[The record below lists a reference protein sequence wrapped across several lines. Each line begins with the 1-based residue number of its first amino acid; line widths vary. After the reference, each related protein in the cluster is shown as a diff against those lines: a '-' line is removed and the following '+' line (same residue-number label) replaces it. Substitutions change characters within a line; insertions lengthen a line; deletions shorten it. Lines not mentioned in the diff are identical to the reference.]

1 MNRNH
6 KAAAVTC
13 GIAAAGAVLLSNGLT
28 VDAAPVAGATAMTSA
43 DEKTVQDNS
52 FSTVAGANKIMAE
65 LIATADEMVA
75 EREAAI
81 EAKWVAKLGDYKNIG
96 IADVNEYVNVRQKP
110 NADSKVVGKLY
121 ANNYAEVKKAK
132 GNWYK
137 VTSRNV
143 DGYVNGDYLKVG
155 DKKAVEKAGR
165 VIAKVKADSL
175 YIRTKASKKADV
187 LAMVPKGD
195 ALTVVDASK
204 AKDGWVKVSV
214 HGGEGYVAADY
225 VDVARVYTYGET
237 TAEETARL
245 DAERALLIEL
255 QQGEKTVEDVRSY
268 VNHVQNNVQNT
279 QNNVQASREIQAIAQ
294 MPANAATQ
302 AAAQAAPAPA
312 PASAPSQSASGNYAA
327 PSGSGGASVV
337 SYASQFVGNPY
348 VYGGTSLTNGC
359 DCSGFVQSVYA
370 HYGVSL
376 PHNSDADMSVGYGV
390 SASEMQP
397 GDIVVYSG
405 HVGIYAGN
413 GQIVNAANS
422 RDGIRYSN
430 ANYDRILAVR
440 RIF

>member
-1 MNRNH
+1 MNRNQ
-6 KAAAVTC
+6 KAAVVASS
-13 GIAAAGAVLLSNGLT
+13 IAAGAAILSGSM
-28 VDAAPVAGATAMTSA
+28 VCEAAPVAGATAMASA
-43 DEKTVQDNS
+43 DEKTVEKNS
-52 FSTVAGANKIMAE
+52 FSTVAGANRAMAS
-65 LIATADEMVA
+65 LIAAADKLAA
-75 EREAAI
+75 EQEA
-81 EAKWVAKLGDYKNIG
+81 EAKEALLAKLAGYENIA
-96 IADVNEYVNVRQKP
+96 IANVNEYVNVREKP
-110 NADSKVVGKLY
+110 SADSAVVGKLY
-121 ANNYAEVKKAK
+121 SNNYAEVKKVK

-143 DGYVNGDYLKVG
+143 NGYVNGDYLLVG
-155 DKKAVEKAGR
+155 SKKAVNSAGR
-165 VIAKVKADSL
+165 TIAKVNADSL
-175 YIRTKASKKADV
+175 YIRTKPSKKSDV

-195 ALTVVDASK
+195 ALTVIDTSK
-204 AKDGWVKVSV
+204 KKNGWVKVSV

-225 VDVARVYTYGET
+225 VDVARVFTYGET
-237 TAEETARL
+237 VAEETARL
-245 DAERALLIEL
+245 EAENALIREL
-255 QQGEKTVEDVRSY
+255 QSGQATVEDVRTY
-268 VNHVQNNVQNT
+268 VNTVQNNVESG
-279 QNNVQASREIQAIAQ
+279 NNVQASTQIQAIASAPVEASPEQ
-294 MPANAATQ
+294 IQASIPAPTQ
-302 AAAQAAPAPA
+302 SAAAAP
-312 PASAPSQSASGNYAA
+312 SASGSYSA
-327 PSGSGGASVV
+327 PAGSGGASVV

-405 HVGIYAGN
+405 HVGIYAGD